1 MECNSTL
8 LTALAAVASATK
20 LDVNQSAVLTEL
32 VCGYDGRISDA
43 MSGISDAV
51 TGTNTMF
58 LLFSAYLVFIMQA
71 GFGMLCAGSVRAKN
85 ALNIMLTNVMDA
97 AAGAISYFL
106 FGFAFAFGGGADSN
120 GFIGNDNFAQSRFHA
135 DEPFARYEMWM
146 FQWAFAAA
154 AAGITSG
161 SIAERTQ
168 FTAYLAYSTFLTG
181 FVYPV
186 VSHWVWSPSGWISA
200 FNTGNMFLDV
210 GMVDFAG
217 SGVVHMTG
225 GIAGFMGAW
234 IEGPRI
240 GRFDR
245 TGGTQEM
252 KGHSGTLVILGTFL
266 LWFGWYGFNP
276 GSLTVIVPVGK
287 ALNQAVVART
297 AVTTT
302 LCGGAAALTTLF
314 ARRWMAGHWNVT
326 DVCNGLLG
334 GFAAVTAGCSVI
346 EPWAA
351 ILLGFLA
358 AWTLIGMN
366 RLAEKIKYDDPLEAF
381 QLHGGCGLLGVL
393 YVGLLAKKSFL
404 MEAFPKVEGTPYG
417 LFYGG
422 GGKLL
427 AAQLIG
433 AICIA
438 VWTAVMMG
446 ILFYVLQIFDLL
458 RISPDEEA
466 AGLDRT
472 AHGKSD
478 EGKGGPTLLVPDVQG
493 TSPAKQDTEATV

>member
-1 MECNSTL
+1 MACNSTL
-8 LTALAAVASATK
+8 EAALAAVASAAK
-20 LDVNQSAVLTEL
+20 LDVNQSAVLTDF
-32 VCGYDGRISDA
+32 VCGYDGRI
-43 MSGISDAV
+43 GDAV
-51 TGTNTMF
+51 TGTNAMF
-58 LLFSAYLVFIMQA
+58 LLFSAYLVFAMQA

-97 AAGAISYFL
+97 AAGAISFFV
-106 FGFAFAFGGGADSN
+106 FGFAFAFGGGAESN
-120 GFIGNDNFAQSRFHA
+120 AFIGDYNFAQSHFSA
-135 DEPFARYEMWM
+135 DDALANYGMWM

-168 FTAYLAYSTFLTG
+168 FTGYLAYSTFLTG

-186 VSHWVWSPSGWISA
+186 IAHWVWAPSGWISA

-234 IEGPRI
+234 IEGPRL
-240 GRFDR
+240 GRFDAKGR
-245 TGGTQEM
+245 TQEM
-252 KGHSGTLVILGTFL
+252 KGHSGTLVVLGTFL

-276 GSLTVIVPVGK
+276 GSLTAIVPADGVLK
-287 ALNQAVVART
+287 HAIVARA

-302 LCGGAAALTTLF
+302 LSGGAAALTTLF
-314 ARRWMAGHWNVT
+314 ARRWMTGHWNVT

-366 RLAEKIKYDDPLEAF
+366 RLAERIKYDDPLEAF
-381 QLHGGCGLLGVL
+381 QLHGGCGLLGVVF
-393 YVGLLAKKSFL
+393 VGLLAKKSFL
-404 MEAFPKVEGTPYG
+404 MEAYGKVEGTPYG

-438 VWTAVMMG
+438 AWTAVTMG
-446 ILFYVLQIFDLL
+446 VLFYALQMFGLL
-458 RISPDEEA
+458 RITQEEEA
-466 AGLDRT
+466 AGLDLT
-472 AHGKSD
+472 AHGNSSYVFD
-478 EGKGGPTLLVPDVQG
+478 DGKGGQDAKLLPPDAFQAKAPVKQG
-493 TSPAKQDTEATV
+493 TERV